1 MEEFLT
7 ESRHSKIQVLAKDL
21 RKWLGNKI
29 ANCSIL
35 TDMNSESNSL
45 VDMLFAK
52 WKNLS
57 PAGKLLA
64 GGTALVWLIWLFWLP
79 IAQDLQTKNQQTFLP
94 TISDTTTDLEATEDN
109 ETYLPAIA
117 GDDSND

>member
-1 MEEFLT
+1 
-7 ESRHSKIQVLAKDL
+7 
-21 RKWLGNKI
+21 
-29 ANCSIL
+29 
-35 TDMNSESNSL
+35 MNSESNSL